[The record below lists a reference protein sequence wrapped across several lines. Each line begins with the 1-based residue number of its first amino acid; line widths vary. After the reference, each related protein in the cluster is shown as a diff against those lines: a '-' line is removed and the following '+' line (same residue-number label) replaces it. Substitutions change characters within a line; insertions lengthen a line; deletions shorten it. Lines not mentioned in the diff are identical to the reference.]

1 MFFHNC
7 FNYLHHSNAERKAVD
22 FTILIEE
29 KNSDSYLSAGEMPLP
44 ALYQMLS
51 ILFFLSGCFW
61 VFILKK
67 NGSEQVFRIHWI
79 MAALVFLKSLSLFFH
94 GVNYNKIATN
104 GRIWRWSTCFLFTN
118 YKESTWSPGQSCT
131 TSLICW
137 RVVCSSSLLVRV
149 KVTCFGLRDFFS
161 SDWIWLGF
169 CETCAVKQREESV
182 HGGSAS
188 AGHLQC
194 GLHHPGGVWA
204 GGSKYEKSLI
214 NAEVTLVFTYSSQ
227 FLEGGICLDWFD
239 LLWGH
244 LATCGLVH

>member
-1 MFFHNC
+1 MAKITPSPALDSCEDNEIPLKVDKNGYFETSFVIYISDAKLEGLYSMFFHNC
-7 FNYLHHSNAERKAVD
+7 FNFLHHSSAERKAVD

-104 GRIWRWSTCFLFTN
+104 GRSIDISVFPLTN
-118 YKESTWSPGQSCT
+118 
-131 TSLICW
+131 
-137 RVVCSSSLLVRV
+137 
-149 KVTCFGLRDFFS
+149 
-161 SDWIWLGF
+161 
-169 CETCAVKQREESV
+169 
-182 HGGSAS
+182 
-188 AGHLQC
+188 
-194 GLHHPGGVWA
+194 
-204 GGSKYEKSLI
+204 
-214 NAEVTLVFTYSSQ
+214 
-227 FLEGGICLDWFD
+227 
-239 LLWGH
+239 
-244 LATCGLVH
+244 

>member
-1 MFFHNC
+1 MADAKPISKIAPSPALDSCEDNEIPLKMDKNGYFETSFVIYISDAKLEGLYSMFFHNC
-7 FNYLHHSNAERKAVD
+7 FNFLHHSSAERKAVD

-104 GRIWRWSTCFLFTN
+104 GRSIITN
-118 YKESTWSPGQSCT
+118 FIPHDILS
-131 TSLICW
+131 
-137 RVVCSSSLLVRV
+137 
-149 KVTCFGLRDFFS
+149 
-161 SDWIWLGF
+161 
-169 CETCAVKQREESV
+169 
-182 HGGSAS
+182 
-188 AGHLQC
+188 
-194 GLHHPGGVWA
+194 
-204 GGSKYEKSLI
+204 
-214 NAEVTLVFTYSSQ
+214 
-227 FLEGGICLDWFD
+227 
-239 LLWGH
+239 
-244 LATCGLVH
+244 